1 MITASVAENV
11 FNLYPLGE
19 KAPNKRMSARR
30 KPEAGK
36 TPDPV
41 TFEDLLIAVGKNRDR
56 DAFVRLFEHYAP
68 RVKSFLM
75 KGGMSPAQADDLAQD
90 TMLTVWR
97 KAPQYNPTLA
107 GAGTWIFT
115 IARNRRID
123 YLRKQARP
131 EPDPSDP
138 LMERNGPE
146 APDAALSHS
155 EESRAIRDA
164 LDQLPHEQAELVRK
178 AFYEDKTHSD
188 IAEETGLPLGTV
200 KSRLRL
206 AAERLRNTLGEG
218 FR

>member
-1 MITASVAENV
+1 
-11 FNLYPLGE
+11 GE

-41 TFEDLLIAVGKNRDR
+41 TFEDLLVAVGKNRDR

-97 KAPQYNPTLA
+97 KAPQYNPVLA

-138 LMERNGPE
+138 LMERAGPD

-155 EESRAIRDA
+155 EE
-164 LDQLPHEQAELVRK
+164 
-178 AFYEDKTHSD
+178 
-188 IAEETGLPLGTV
+188 
-200 KSRLRL
+200 
-206 AAERLRNTLGEG
+206 
-218 FR
+218 